1 MLALVLLL
9 VEVVAFSTILIVK
22 LIWLLLRLSN
32 LKFEFEQM
40 YLTTQLKTE
49 YYHHYSQFIKIKL
62 WWFHPLTVSVLISSF
77 FILLWPFTIHHSLMI
92 RVLDHLLG
100 IVVDVVDWAAL
111 IMIGTIVDVLEELGF
126 KRTAYRLSTEIVSTT
141 WDQLISVLV
150 SMLLVELLNGLV
162 LRSGGR
168 S

>member
-1 MLALVLLL
+1 M
-9 VEVVAFSTILIVK
+9 
-22 LIWLLLRLSN
+22 IW
-32 LKFEFEQM
+32 
-40 YLTTQLKTE
+40 
-49 YYHHYSQFIKIKL
+49 
-62 WWFHPLTVSVLISSF
+62 
-77 FILLWPFTIHHSLMI
+77 
-92 RVLDHLLG
+92 VLDDFLG

-126 KRTAYRLSTEIVSTT
+126 KRTAYRLSTEIVPTT

>member
-1 MLALVLLL
+1 
-9 VEVVAFSTILIVK
+9 
-22 LIWLLLRLSN
+22 
-32 LKFEFEQM
+32 
-40 YLTTQLKTE
+40 
-49 YYHHYSQFIKIKL
+49 
-62 WWFHPLTVSVLISSF
+62 
-77 FILLWPFTIHHSLMI
+77 MI

-126 KRTAYRLSTEIVSTT
+126 KRTAYRLSTEIFPTT